1 MNLPPKELL
10 NDIEAQRSLMIDV
23 SNGGKRIQE
32 ANDDYKERQERIR
45 QALITLGIEDPNPFA
60 DLWRWYERWSSGDLP
75 SYKSRRMFVADL
87 YDPLIEQLKT
97 GAKKAKE
104 ISAVEPTGW
113 ARVDRGIEKMRQQL
127 ETANSEED
135 HQAVGLRCREVLIS
149 LGQEVYNPM
158 IHFDALDTKPS
169 DTDAKRM
176 LEGYIAKELA
186 GKSNEEARKHA
197 KASVDLANALQHRR
211 TATFRDA
218 ALCAE
223 ATSSVV
229 NVIAIISGK
238 RDPK

>member
-1 MNLPPKELL
+1 MNALPKELL

-23 SNGGKRIQE
+23 STGGKRIQE

-45 QALITLGIEDPNPFA
+45 QALVTLGIEDPNPFA

-75 SYKSRRMFVADL
+75 SYKSRRTFVADV
-87 YDPLIEQLKT
+87 YDPLIKQLKRGT
-97 GAKKAKE
+97 TNELA
-104 ISAVEPTGW
+104 AVEPTGW
-113 ARVDRGIEKMRQQL
+113 ARVDRGIEKMRKQL

-149 LGQEVYNPM
+149 LGQAVYNPAV
-158 IHFDALDTKPS
+158 HQDALDTTPS
-169 DTDAKRM
+169 STDAKRM
-176 LEGYIAKELA
+176 LEAYIATELA
-186 GKSNEEARKHA
+186 GKSNDEARKHA

>member
-1 MNLPPKELL
+1 MNAPPKELL

-23 SNGGKRIQE
+23 STGGKRIQE
-32 ANDDYKERQERIR
+32 ANDDHKERQQRIR
-45 QALITLGIEDPNPFA
+45 QALVTLGIEDPNPFA

-75 SYKSRRMFVADL
+75 SYKSRRTFVADM
-87 YDPLIEQLKT
+87 YDPLIKQLKR
-97 GAKKAKE
+97 GATKE
-104 ISAVEPTGW
+104 LTAVEPTGW
-113 ARVDRGIEKMRQQL
+113 ARVDRGIEKMRKQL

-149 LGQEVYNPM
+149 LGQAVHDPAV
-158 IHFDALDTKPS
+158 HQGALDTTPS
-169 DTDAKRM
+169 STDAKRM
-176 LEGYIAKELA
+176 LEAYIATELA
-186 GKSNEEARKHA
+186 GKSNDEARKHA

>member
-1 MNLPPKELL
+1 VNASPKELL
-10 NDIEAQRSLMIDV
+10 SDIEGQRSLMIDV
-23 SNGGKRIQE
+23 STGGKRIQE
-32 ANDDYKERQERIR
+32 ANDDYKVRQERIR
-45 QALITLGIEDPNPFA
+45 QALLTLGIEDPNPFA

-87 YDPLIEQLKT
+87 YDPLIKQVKRGT
-97 GAKKAKE
+97 TKE
-104 ISAVEPTGW
+104 LSAVEATGW
-113 ARVDRGIEKMRQQL
+113 ARVDRGIEKMRKQL

-135 HQAVGLRCREVLIS
+135 HQAVGFRCREVLIS
-149 LGQEVYNPM
+149 LGQAVYDATRYK
-158 IHFDALDTKPS
+158 DALDTIPS
-169 DTDAKRM
+169 HTDAKRM
-176 LEGYIAKELA
+176 LEAYIATELP
-186 GKSNEEARKHA
+186 GKSNEEARRHA

-211 TATFRDA
+211 TAAFRDA